1 MYVDTPYTRFKS
13 LMPKT
18 SLPWAGTENA
28 QHVQN
33 FLQKVDFTLYFLQQI
48 LATCNNLIGCKT
60 GLILG

>member
-18 SLPWAGTENA
+18 GLPWAGTENA

-48 LATCNNLIGCKT
+48 FATYNNLIGCKT